1 MGTLE
6 LKTNIH
12 RIVDHIQNEQLL
24 QTIYDFLKSRDNTQT
39 GKMWYTLS
47 QDERNEVLSAYDE
60 SENDENLIEASSIF
74 KIKK

>member
-12 RIVDHIQNEQLL
+12 SIVDNIQNEQLL
-24 QTIYDFLKSRDNTQT
+24 QTIYDFLRLRDNTQT
-39 GKMWYTLS
+39 GKIWDTLS
-47 QDERNEVLSAYDE
+47 QDERNEILSAYDE
-60 SENDENLIEASSIF
+60 SENNNNLIEASAIF